1 VTVVS
6 CDEAIP
12 HCCLSYDFF
21 VAPTLELFFFLINAV
36 FSNSRLEARYVYS
49 LVISFV

>member
-1 VTVVS
+1 MRSGRRIAAYLMT
-6 CDEAIP
+6 
-12 HCCLSYDFF
+12 FF
-21 VAPTLELFFFLINAV
+21 VASTLELFFFLINAV